1 MKTLVLLLTYLSLS
15 ACHANYPE
23 NINKAEQLAIKG
35 NYAKAATIYTET
47 LSEYQHLTSADY
59 YNLVVCLTKTN
70 QNQLAF
76 RYLDSCIVSGYT
88 IKPFNKVVFTN
99 LHDKKAWSEF
109 KERYDSLRAIYQAH
123 KRTESY
129 KKLAQLVETD
139 QEAAIKMS
147 EENHEYLSDS
157 VFYSNGQTLYR
168 MIQQEAIPEV
178 ELFDFES
185 IKYRSTLPWVLI
197 RHYFGMVNR
206 AKIYAKEDN
215 PHKAF
220 YAKLAKDTRLYDA
233 LLNLIEQGSL
243 TPNVLRDGLRYSADE
258 ELFGKVGLKIIV
270 KKEHSYI
277 SDDYKEFEALW
288 IKNNYNDS
296 LIQVYN
302 THRKKISLST
312 YQEQMAIATYWKSLD
327 DNIPELKYGPQF
339 RTIPTNTQHLYDL
352 DRIEI
357 TKNKEGYEVI
367 TKIPDRKGELLEFR
381 KLYPKEQVVKHVVY
395 E

>member
-1 MKTLVLLLTYLSLS
+1 MRILTLPFFCLILSV
-15 ACHANYPE
+15 CHANYPE

-35 NYAKAATIYTET
+35 RYAEAATVYTET

-59 YNLVVCLTKTN
+59 YNLLVCLTKTD

-88 IKPFNKVVFTN
+88 IKPFKQVVFTN

-123 KRTESY
+123 KQTESY

-157 VFYSNGQTLYR
+157 VFYSNGLTLYR

-185 IKYRSTLPWVLI
+185 IKYRSTLPYVLI
-197 RHYFGMVNR
+197 QHYFGMVNR

-220 YAKLAKDTRLYDA
+220 YAKVAKDTRLYDA
-233 LLNLIEQGSL
+233 LLILIEQGAL
-243 TPNVLRDGLRYSADE
+243 TPNVLRDGLRYSAPE
-258 ELFGKVGLKIIV
+258 ELFGKVGLKIYE
-270 KKEHSYI
+270 KRKEQNSAPDI
-277 SDDYKEFEALW
+277 TLEELW
-288 IKNNYNDS
+288 TINNYNDS
-296 LIQVYN
+296 LIQGYN
-302 THRKKISLST
+302 THRKKIYLST
-312 YQEQMAIATYWKSLD
+312 YHEQLAIATYWNSLD
-327 DNIPELKYGPQF
+327 DNIPELKYRLQF
-339 RTIPTNTQHLYDL
+339 RTIPINYVWIWDA

-357 TKNKEGYEVI
+357 TKKKEGYEVI
-367 TKIPDRKGELLEFR
+367 TKAPNKAGKLIDLIEF
-381 KLYPKEQVVKHVVY
+381 YPKEQVVNHIVY